1 MSCLHT
7 LTGGPSLQNLASSA
21 SFVAGK
27 KLQLKTR
34 VHAGGR
40 AACNVVHARASS
52 ADSVE
57 EPESPE
63 ETFEVTPR
71 LEPGL
76 RTGGRFVGADGR
88 PQPTGSHRPANAWF
102 LGPSA
107 NGRDPGQTQAENK
120 SKEKTRDFKLQ
131 SVQVGLQKRKSNL
144 PSRSR
149 GGPPSQKMSTGFKY
163 VHPWDFN
170 PYSSSGSSS
179 DPLELGPW
187 ASIGA
192 VTSAEM
198 ESGVLTLGV
207 NIENKGGISAP
218 LNTSLQI
225 TFLTK
230 TSFRFRYAPLGNRD
244 TYNHDYHYAVPI
256 ADPLSTAVFPQPDA
270 VASDAKLEPTDDGWA
285 VDTGAMKV
293 LIRQSQLAID
303 VLQGDKLIVSDSG
316 RGVRIG
322 NQGHSAAAAFRA
334 RADSYCFGFGQKS
347 GLQLD
352 KNREAMTFFNYD
364 NFAYNFDD
372 PSLPLY
378 ISVPLLIETNAG
390 REGADSA
397 YAYGIFLDNPAQ
409 TFMNLSQ
416 DESMSGVSDAYFLGG
431 LYGELNYYFFL
442 GTREGLVPD
451 VVRQY
456 TDLTGRAPLPPRW
469 ALGYHQGCYG
479 YKNEGL
485 IRQVADA
492 YRSKKI
498 PCDGIHIDVDIQEDH
513 RPFTV
518 SESFTKEPFE
528 FFQLLLADGFK
539 CSTNIT
545 SKITTPGKG
554 YPALESGLQHEIPE
568 LPKVDGKPKRGVFV
582 EDPDGAYTADG
593 NLFVGGQS
601 YGLDRDAGSLLSFGH
616 YPDLSLPSARKWWGQ
631 QYKELYNYGL
641 AMVWQD
647 MMDPAM
653 VGPMKT
659 LPFHIQQYDYG
670 RSSEHVKLHNAWG
683 HNMVQGTFEGLQR
696 IYKDSKRVGN
706 DEKVPVPLHVQGR
719 PFIVAR
725 GGYAGSQR
733 YAAFWTGDNI
743 SMWENYAMS
752 VPMVLN
758 LGLSGMPITGPDVG
772 GYGNGDFP
780 GTATL
785 TSGMCPSDLLV
796 RWTAAAA
803 FFPWFRN
810 HYSGYTKLFQE
821 PWAYGEAVESSC
833 RAYIELRYQMLQ
845 LWYDLAHEHTRAG
858 SPMMRPLFWHFPRD
872 PEAYT
877 CSSDQFLVG
886 PYVLV
891 APVMKKNTSQRSVYL
906 PTDPSLPHPT
916 VWYQFHGLGR
926 PLSAPLQGGQS
937 HNIDAPVEPQGESGN
952 VFHTVPVFVREG
964 AVVPFRQVEQYVGHK
979 KYNPLTLHVYPS
991 STAHG
996 HESTHTLYQD
1006 DGESLAYQEL
1016 QGSSEEQQ
1024 VYRLS
1029 RVSASSHAGRNGSS
1043 STRTLRVKWDVLHD
1057 GFGADNCD
1065 ASEVYFPDGHMFVRV
1080 HGVRATPAPEV
1091 KLDGTAAAFVAN
1103 EVEGIDVRVPYPAKE
1118 LTVTGTWA

>member
-1 MSCLHT
+1 MTTSKDRPTRSKATELAEHN
-7 LTGGPSLQNLASSA
+7 GPSFDTTIEISQ
-21 SFVAGK
+21 
-27 KLQLKTR
+27 
-34 VHAGGR
+34 
-40 AACNVVHARASS
+40 
-52 ADSVE
+52 
-57 EPESPE
+57 
-63 ETFEVTPR
+63 R
-71 LEPGL
+71 LELGL
-76 RTGGRFVGADGR
+76 TTGGRSLGAKSR
-88 PQPTGSHRPANAWF
+88 PHGLPAGSSRPANSPQA
-102 LGPSA
+102 LSLKSSA
-107 NGRDPGQTQAENK
+107 NVRDLSPATNK
-120 SKEKTRDFKLQ
+120 WEDFKLQ
-131 SVQVGLQKRKSNL
+131 SKQAGLQKREGNL
-144 PSRSR
+144 PNRTK
-149 GGPPSQKMSTGFKY
+149 GGPPSQTMSSGLKY

-170 PYSSSGSSS
+170 PFASLSGSSS

-207 NIENKGGISAP
+207 IIENKGGISAP

-225 TFLTK
+225 TFLTE
-230 TSFRFRYAPLGNRD
+230 TSFRFRYAPLGDSD
-244 TYNHDYHYAVPI
+244 TYSRDYHYAVPV
-256 ADPLSTAVFPQPDA
+256 ADPHSTEAHPKPDA
-270 VASDAKLEPTDDGWA
+270 AAARAALLPTEYGWA
-285 VDTGAMKV
+285 VDTGAMQM
-293 LIRQSQLAID
+293 LIRQSQLAIN
-303 VLQGDKLIVSDSG
+303 VLRGDELIVGDSCL
-316 RGVRIG
+316 GVRIG

-334 RADSYCFGFGQKS
+334 RADSHFFGFGQKS

-390 REGADSA
+390 CEGADSP

-442 GTREGLVPD
+442 GTRQGLVPD

-479 YKNEGL
+479 YKDEGA

-492 YRSKKI
+492 YRSKRI
-498 PCDGIHIDVDIQEDH
+498 PCDGIHIDVDIQEAQ
-513 RPFTV
+513 RPFTI
-518 SESFTKEPFE
+518 SRRFTAEPRE
-528 FFQLLLADGFK
+528 FFQV
-539 CSTNIT
+539 
-545 SKITTPGKG
+545 TTLGMG
-554 YPALESGLQHEIPE
+554 YTALQSGLEREIPE
-568 LPKVDGKPKRGVFV
+568 LPKVNGKPKRGVFV
-582 EDPDGAYTADG
+582 EDPDGAACLSDG
-593 NLFVGGQS
+593 AICPSDSSSLFVGGQF
-601 YGLDRDAGSLLSFGH
+601 YGMHCPVSFGH
-616 YPDLSLPSARKWWGQ
+616 YPDLSLPSVREWYGE
-631 QYKELYNYGL
+631 QYKELFDLGL

-659 LPFHIQQYDYG
+659 LPFHIRQYDYG
-670 RSSEHVKLHNAWG
+670 RTSEHVKLHNAWG

-696 IYKDSKRVGN
+696 IFRESKRVG
-706 DEKVPVPLHVQGR
+706 DGEKVPVPLR
-719 PFIVAR
+719 R
-725 GGYAGSQR
+725 R

-743 SMWENYAMS
+743 SMWQHYAAS

-758 LGLSGMPITGPDVG
+758 LGLSGMPIAGPDVG

-785 TSGMCPSDLLV
+785 TSGMCPPDLLV

-872 PEAYT
+872 PQAYT

-891 APVMKKNTSQRSVYL
+891 APVMKKNESQRDVYL

-916 VWYQFHGLGR
+916 MWYQFHGLGQ
-926 PLSAPLQGGQS
+926 PLSAPLQGGRT
-937 HNIDAPVEPQGESGN
+937 HKIDAPVEPQGASGN
-952 VFHTVPVFVREG
+952 VFHTVPVFIREG

-979 KYNPLTLHVYPS
+979 KYNPLTLHVYPN
-991 STAHG
+991 STSHG

-1006 DGESLAYQEL
+1006 DGESLAYQEV
-1016 QGSSEEQQ
+1016 QGSPEEQQQ

-1029 RVSASSHAGRNGSS
+1029 RVRASSHAGRDGRSG
-1043 STRTLRVKWDVLHD
+1043 TRTLLVKWDVLHN
-1057 GFGADNCD
+1057 GFGADDCD
-1065 ASEVYFPDGHMFVRV
+1065 ASEIYFPDNHMFVRV
-1080 HGVRATPAPEV
+1080 HGVCASPAPEV
-1091 KLDGTAAAFVAN
+1091 KLDGAAAAFAAN